1 MIAAPAMPAADS
13 LSPKIQQHPE
23 VAALKKAYG
32 TGNK

>member
-1 MIAAPAMPAADS
+1 MSLINS